1 MRQLKAGDRFLRGKK
16 VRLLSQTN
24 EQLGVF
30 PFETALNMADDAGL
44 DLVELP
50 SKTDPAVCRTMDY
63 GKHLFD
69 EAKRQREAKKAQLQ
83 PKVKEIKMSPN
94 IDDNDFNIK
103 SRQMLE
109 FLKRGD
115 KVRLLLTFRGRE
127 MAHPEIGQ
135 EVMDRML
142 KQAEEI
148 ANLDSPPRR
157 MGRNITAMLSVKPQH
172 RTNKAKAAKKKS
184 EE

>member
-1 MRQLKAGDRFLRGKK
+1 
-16 VRLLSQTN
+16 
-24 EQLGVF
+24 
-30 PFETALNMADDAGL
+30 MADDAGL

-50 SKTDPAVCRTMDY
+50 SKTDPAVCRIMDY